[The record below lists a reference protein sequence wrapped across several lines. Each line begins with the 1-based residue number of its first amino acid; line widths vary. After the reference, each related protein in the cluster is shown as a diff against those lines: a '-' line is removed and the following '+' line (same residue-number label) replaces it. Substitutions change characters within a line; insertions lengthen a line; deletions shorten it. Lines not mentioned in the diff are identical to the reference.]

1 MHVIIDHWEKKTIYG
16 SWLIYLLNI
25 SPQFV
30 FARVKDQKIPEKVLL
45 NLSIQFDS
53 VCLYYR
59 KKKKSEI
66 L

>member
-1 MHVIIDHWEKKTIYG
+1 MV
-16 SWLIYLLNI
+16 NI

-45 NLSIQFDS
+45 NLSIQFDA
-53 VCLYYR
+53 VCLDYR